1 MNLNVKLKEL
11 SKMFG
16 NIHDL
21 TDSDRFMIL
30 ATLTTD
36 SASSLVITEEGK
48 FYRDWIADNLS
59 PILGYDMKDF
69 DTFEK
74 WGEIV
79 HPEDIET
86 FRESVKKII
95 TGNAVSTDLRIFR
108 KDKKVMWVNN
118 TVYPLKDDSGRVAR
132 LISAVKDITE
142 RKIYEKEMLKTQR
155 LESLGILAGGIA
167 HDFNN
172 ILTAILGNISLAKNF
187 CDDSISSTAYL
198 KDAEKSIEGAKSL
211 TKQLLTFARGGQT
224 SLEIV
229 ELVEAVKQISQISL
243 SGSGIHVKYIGDS
256 DVFTI
261 RADKSQ
267 IMQVFQNIIINSAQA
282 MSWQGIL
289 TITFKTK
296 ILETAHVDLPPGNY
310 ISVQIKDEG
319 PGIPDE
325 DLENIFD
332 PFFSTK
338 ESGSGLGLAVAHS
351 IVKRHK
357 GSISVQSSI
366 KEGTTIEVLIPEI
379 KGEKESENKNIN
391 IITNGTGSV
400 LIMDDDEN
408 IIKILGSMLSVIGYS
423 YDSVTNGDEAI
434 ERYKEKAGKNQPYSF
449 VILDI
454 TIAGGMGGI
463 NCAEQIINLDKSA
476 KIIFSSGY
484 SSDSVSKD
492 DFHGSKIV
500 FLEKPYRIDE
510 LSKAISS
517 LIAQ

>member
-1 MNLNVKLKEL
+1 MNLNIKLKEL

-79 HPEDIET
+79 HPDDLEI
-86 FRESVKKII
+86 FKESVKKII

-108 KDKKVMWVNN
+108 KDKKLMWVNN
-118 TVYPLKDDSGRVAR
+118 TVYPLKDNSGRVAR

-198 KDAEKSIEGAKSL
+198 SYAEKSIEGAKSL

-229 ELVEAVKQISQISL
+229 ELVETVKQISQISL
-243 SGSGIHVKYIGDS
+243 SGSGIHIKYMGDS
-256 DVFTI
+256 GDLTI
-261 RADKSQ
+261 KADKSQ

-282 MSWQGIL
+282 MSWQGCL

-296 ILETAHVDLPPGNY
+296 ILEVANMDLAPGSY
-310 ISVQIKDEG
+310 ISVQIRDEG

-325 DLENIFD
+325 NLENIFD

-338 ESGSGLGLAVAHS
+338 ETGSGLGLTVAHS

-357 GSISVQSSI
+357 GRISVQSSI
-366 KEGTTIEVLIPEI
+366 KEGTIVEVLIPEI
-379 KGEKESENKNIN
+379 KGEKKSENKNIN
-391 IITNGTGSV
+391 SITNGTGSI

-408 IIKILGSMLSVIGYS
+408 IIKILGSMLDVMGYS

-434 ERYKEKAGKNQPYSF
+434 DLYKEKAGNGQPYSF

-463 NCAEQIINLDKSA
+463 NCAEQILDLDKGA

-484 SSDSVSKD
+484 SSDSVSNE
-492 DFHGSKIV
+492 DFRGSKIV

-517 LIAQ
+517 LITN